1 MVAPYVEN
9 GSLTI
14 YTEATLKEC
23 LTEGDEIKGVGGW
36 MGVYISKA
44 TLIII
49 TMKVLSEDIVLKR
62 RHRHEKE
69 PDM

>member
-1 MVAPYVEN
+1 
-9 GSLTI
+9 
-14 YTEATLKEC
+14 
-23 LTEGDEIKGVGGW
+23 
-36 MGVYISKA
+36 MGTYISKA

-49 TMKVLSEDIVLKR
+49 TMKVLSEDIVLKQ